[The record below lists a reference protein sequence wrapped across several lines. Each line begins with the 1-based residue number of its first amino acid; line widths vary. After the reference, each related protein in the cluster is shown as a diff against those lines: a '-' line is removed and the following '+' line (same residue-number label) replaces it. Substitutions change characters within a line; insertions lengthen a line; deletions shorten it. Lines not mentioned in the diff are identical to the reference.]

1 MLSSL
6 QNLLASQGEGVGVQL
21 KNWEYKIMVSR
32 YKRLSSFFHTSP
44 NADQVLFVV
53 NMTNGRSQEIEAQA
67 RKGPFTDF
75 KKAFPLTFFLNYFT
89 FYHQNVN
96 NSYVI
101 TMIRDPLSM
110 CMYAQCSVIKL

>member
-1 MLSSL
+1 
-6 QNLLASQGEGVGVQL
+6 
-21 KNWEYKIMVSR
+21 MVSR

-110 CMYAQCSVIKL
+110 YMNAKCSVLAIGAVELIEISNTESWI